1 MKTRFALI
9 LALLVSAVRLSA
21 ATTPL
26 FDGKTFAGW
35 EGDIGSVW
43 RIEDGALVAG
53 SQEKR
58 QEKNNFLATTR
69 RYADFELT
77 LHWKLEGA
85 ERSANAGVQ
94 FRSKRVPGSHEVSGY
109 QADIAVRYDGSLYDE
124 SRRKK
129 MLATPPPEVLAKAQ
143 KPLGQWNETRIRA
156 EGPRIRIWLN
166 GVQTVDYTETEA
178 GIDTSGIIALQ
189 IHGGAPSIVR
199 YKDIAIEELRPAVT
213 RQTEFKLRPGD
224 TVVLVGGANLERTR
238 FNAFLQTHLL
248 AAPEAPS
255 LRVRNLAWEGD
266 TVFEQWRDVNFPGIA
281 QQLAQVGATVVLVQF
296 GQMEASNL
304 SSPGGYSNDNVTQW
318 PEIKAR
324 LARMD
329 ADKALQDGVSRA
341 ISPLKRLTK
350 DTEKPLTFPAT
361 YIYDKSVQG
370 HPVAP
375 RTLFGDEA
383 PVIDGD
389 RRRAFAEWI
398 TSPRNPRFA
407 KNAANRLWKRVM
419 GAGLIEPVDSLTA
432 LPHPEHRELLEFLT
446 SALIGFRFDERAFL
460 AVLLNTRLYQSE
472 AVRERPEP
480 GSAFGLHGPLLR
492 RLSAE
497 QIWDSHLVLLVPD
510 LDERKSAVRHEGSL
524 LNPARL
530 RRLTTMNADE
540 IIARSR
546 DEMAYRVRR
555 REHTLRLAEQ
565 KKELAAAQARGN
577 AAEVRRVQAGHA
589 RENETFYSPE
599 LQALEMGDA
608 QPAPETDPRWQSLP
622 RNFLRASEIPL
633 PLPLGH
639 FLRQFGQSDRREID
653 AFNRDPNTTHALALM
668 NGELAARVLAPDSL
682 LRRQLASAD
691 GHRDRMTALIY
702 RALLVRSPS
711 DGERS
716 TIASLTA
723 TSLTPVEDTIWAL
736 LNSPEFLF
744 QR

>member
-1 MKTRFALI
+1 
-9 LALLVSAVRLSA
+9 
-21 ATTPL
+21 
-26 FDGKTFAGW
+26 
-35 EGDIGSVW
+35 
-43 RIEDGALVAG
+43 
-53 SQEKR
+53 
-58 QEKNNFLATTR
+58 
-69 RYADFELT
+69 
-77 LHWKLEGA
+77 
-85 ERSANAGVQ
+85 
-94 FRSKRVPGSHEVSGY
+94 
-109 QADIAVRYDGSLYDE
+109 
-124 SRRKK
+124 
-129 MLATPPPEVLAKAQ
+129 
-143 KPLGQWNETRIRA
+143 
-156 EGPRIRIWLN
+156 
-166 GVQTVDYTETEA
+166 
-178 GIDTSGIIALQ
+178 
-189 IHGGAPSIVR
+189 
-199 YKDIAIEELRPAVT
+199 
-213 RQTEFKLRPGD
+213 
-224 TVVLVGGANLERTR
+224 
-238 FNAFLQTHLL
+238 
-248 AAPEAPS
+248 
-255 LRVRNLAWEGD
+255 
-266 TVFEQWRDVNFPGIA
+266 
-281 QQLAQVGATVVLVQF
+281 
-296 GQMEASNL
+296 
-304 SSPGGYSNDNVTQW
+304 
-318 PEIKAR
+318 
-324 LARMD
+324 
-329 ADKALQDGVSRA
+329 
-341 ISPLKRLTK
+341 
-350 DTEKPLTFPAT
+350 
-361 YIYDKSVQG
+361 
-370 HPVAP
+370 VAP

-389 RRRAFAEWI
+389 SRRAFAEWM

-530 RRLTTMNADE
+530 RRLTTMTADE

-546 DEMAYRVRR
+546 DEMAYRARR

-565 KKELAAAQARGN
+565 KKEIVAAQAGGN
-577 AAEVRRVQAGHA
+577 AAEVRRVQADHV

-608 QPAPETDPRWQSLP
+608 QPARETDPRWQSLP

-668 NGELAARVLAPDSL
+668 NGELAARVLAPDSH

-691 GHRDRMTALIY
+691 GRRDRTTALIY

-711 DGERS
+711 DGELS
-716 TIASLTA
+716 AIANLTA
-723 TSLTPVEDTIWAL
+723 TSLTTVEDTIWAL